1 MSSEYAKPS
10 ILCAGILVADI
21 FVPPLPQIPPA
32 GSLSA
37 TDDFLLETGGCAA
50 NVAVGLARLGISA
63 GVTGLVGKDAFGD
76 FLIQSLTR
84 KGIGT
89 EGIHRAERGGT
100 SKTVILTVT
109 GEDRRFIHTFG
120 TNALFRVEEID
131 LASLPDGGILYLGG
145 YLVMPEVQPEPL
157 ADLFHAARLRGIR
170 TVLDVVVPAGEGSV
184 GMEALR
190 PVLPHTDYFLPNDEE
205 AHALTGESDPLRQ
218 AARFLQEGCGVAVIT
233 QGKRG
238 TLLQTPR
245 ETLEIGV
252 YPIEFVDGS
261 GSGDA
266 FTAGFLLGLQENWSL
281 PDTLRFASA
290 IGASAC
296 TRLGCTTGVFNRT
309 EAEAFIAAHPIE
321 VRATSNGSG

>member
-1 MSSEYAKPS
+1 MPAEYAHPS

-21 FVPPLPQIPPA
+21 FIPPLMQIPPA

-50 NVAVGLARLGISA
+50 NVAVGLTRLGVAA
-63 GVTGLVGKDAFGD
+63 GVTGLVGQDAFGD

-84 KGIGT
+84 KGIAT
-89 EGIHRAERGGT
+89 EGILRTEQGGT
-100 SKTVILTVT
+100 SKTVILTVV

-131 LASLPDGGILYLGG
+131 LTPLPDGGILYLGG
-145 YLVMPEVQPEPL
+145 YLAMPRVQPEPL
-157 ADLFHAARLRGIR
+157 AELFRAARQRGIR
-170 TVLDVVVPAGEGSV
+170 TVLDVVVPEGEGGK
-184 GMEALR
+184 GMAALR

-205 AHALTGESDPLRQ
+205 AHALTGEKEPRHQ
-218 AARFLQEGCGVAVIT
+218 AARFLQEGCGIAVIT

-238 TLLQTPR
+238 TLLQTPH
-245 ETLEIGV
+245 ETLEMGV

-266 FTAGFLLGLQENWSL
+266 FTAGFLLGLLEHWSL

-296 TRLGCTTGVFNRT
+296 TRLGCTTGVFTRT
-309 EAEAFIAAHPIE
+309 EADAFITTHPME
-321 VRATSNGSG
+321 VRATSNHSG